1 MGVAALAAWAPPA
14 SAQLTFLQNDS
25 YTSGSVLC
33 YAGVGDSDSIAARF
47 TASAGQYPYTI
58 DRVRVFGCGGG
69 DDTYAIAIYQDDGGV
84 VNPGTPLWFSQL
96 AYQLSGANTFNDVV
110 VSGETPPPPVIA
122 SGTIRV
128 EVLSVSLGFPIGLGA
143 DTNGIVSHRNFLR
156 LGGVWGYS
164 EDQSINGDWI
174 LRLGILPSGALP
186 TLSVA
191 DVSIAEGD
199 TGTTQAIFTVS
210 LSSAS
215 GTTVTANFATA
226 AGTATAGS
234 DYVETSG
241 VVTFN
246 PGATVATI
254 PVTINGDFTDEPDE
268 TFTLTLSGPAGAVI
282 GDGTATGTI
291 LDDDGANY
299 FTVTPCRV
307 LDTRTTQ
314 PLATGVDRTI
324 PVTGACGVPATAK
337 AVSLNIT
344 VADPTAGGFVKLF
357 PAGGAPPITS
367 AINFST
373 GQTRGNNGIYGIG
386 AGGALVGRYGPV
398 TGTTHLI
405 LDVTGYFE

>member
-1 MGVAALAAWAPPA
+1 
-14 SAQLTFLQNDS
+14 
-25 YTSGSVLC
+25 
-33 YAGVGDSDSIAARF
+33 
-47 TASAGQYPYTI
+47 
-58 DRVRVFGCGGG
+58 
-69 DDTYAIAIYQDDGGV
+69 
-84 VNPGTPLWFSQL
+84 
-96 AYQLSGANTFNDVV
+96 
-110 VSGETPPPPVIA
+110 
-122 SGTIRV
+122 
-128 EVLSVSLGFPIGLGA
+128 
-143 DTNGIVSHRNFLR
+143 
-156 LGGVWGYS
+156 
-164 EDQSINGDWI
+164 
-174 LRLGILPSGALP
+174 
-186 TLSVA
+186 
-191 DVSIAEGD
+191 VSIAEGD

-268 TFTLTLSGPAGAVI
+268 TFTLTLSSPAGAVI
-282 GDGTATGTI
+282 GDGSALGTI